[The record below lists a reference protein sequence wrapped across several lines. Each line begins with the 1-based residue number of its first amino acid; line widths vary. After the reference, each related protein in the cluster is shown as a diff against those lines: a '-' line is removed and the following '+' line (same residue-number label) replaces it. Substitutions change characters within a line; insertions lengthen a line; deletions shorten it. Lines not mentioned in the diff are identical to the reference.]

1 MKKITIDRR
10 HMGPFG
16 NANGEY
22 IARILSE
29 ALRGAPVTVRILR
42 PVPVDTPIYLYRR
55 GNTAFIRH
63 NDRTVATAEVA
74 TELEAYEPVTRSA
87 AVGPSLRRVS

>member
-10 HMGPFG
+10 HQGPFG
-16 NANGEY
+16 DASGRY
-22 IARILSE
+22 VARILGD
-29 ALRGAPVTVRILR
+29 ALRGAPVTVKIHR

-63 NDRTVATAEVA
+63 NDQTVATAEVVDA
-74 TELEAYEPVTRSA
+74 LQAYEPENRLVSDS
-87 AVGPSLRRVS
+87 PSLRRVS